1 MTWDTW
7 SSTFLGYQP
16 NLCARVSFASCQKK
30 TEKEKAEMLR
40 AKFPTKNTIHE
51 KVLLIHDCACY
62 LWFGGKLA
70 LGVWA
75 FSFSIFFL
83 SSLVQREMSTD
94 TKIWLVTREV
104 TASGILQV
112 SNKSFVAFLLNN
124 SAHRSD
130 IVWSKET
137 LCIFFLFLFLF
148 LFPPIFDW
156 LILFSF
162 EAHS

>member
-1 MTWDTW
+1 MNYKHV
-7 SSTFLGYQP
+7 SS
-16 NLCARVSFASCQKK
+16 V
-30 TEKEKAEMLR
+30 
-40 AKFPTKNTIHE
+40 
-51 KVLLIHDCACY
+51 
-62 LWFGGKLA
+62 FGGKLA

-83 SSLVQREMSTD
+83 SSLVQREMSAD

-156 LILFSF
+156 LILFSLF
-162 EAHS
+162 FSFLLLSSNLWLVDFLFSFLFSFW